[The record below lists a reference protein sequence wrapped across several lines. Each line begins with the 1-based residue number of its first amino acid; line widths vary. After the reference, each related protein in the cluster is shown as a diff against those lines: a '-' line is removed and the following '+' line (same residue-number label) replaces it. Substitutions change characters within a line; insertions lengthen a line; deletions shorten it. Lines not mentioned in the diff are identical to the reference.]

1 MSKRL
6 SISDEDMS
14 ALYDVAP
21 DPQDWLGHV
30 ITAAIAGAISQRR
43 AEPGW
48 MTVAIS
54 FAKTGGDPEDD
65 RGVLLH
71 GLTTGQF
78 KDAAQRHADAIAAAM
93 AAITEES
100 QP

>member
-6 SISDEDMS
+6 SISDEDIA
-14 ALYDVAP
+14 ALFDVAP

-43 AEPGW
+43 AQPGW

-54 FAKTGGDPEDD
+54 FAKAGGDPEDD
-65 RGVLLH
+65 RGVLLY
-71 GLTTGQF
+71 GLETGQF
-78 KDAAQRHADAIAAAM
+78 KNAAQRHAEAIAAAK
-93 AAITEES
+93 AAIT
-100 QP
+100 QGMPL